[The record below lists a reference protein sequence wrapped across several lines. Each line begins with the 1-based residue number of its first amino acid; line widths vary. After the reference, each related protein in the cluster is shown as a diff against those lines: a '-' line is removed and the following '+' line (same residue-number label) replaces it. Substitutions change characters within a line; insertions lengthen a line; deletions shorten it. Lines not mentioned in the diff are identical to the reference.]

1 MTPIFFMT
9 PKVVDPICVWLDNIT
24 NGTGGALLTNID
36 FLSVIIRILLAII
49 MGGCIGLERA
59 KKKHAAGLR
68 TYILVCLGSTMVMMA
83 DQYLIE
89 QFGTGDA
96 ARLGAAV
103 LSGIGFL
110 GAGTILFTSRGQI
123 KGLTTAAGL
132 WVAACLG
139 ICIGCGFY
147 TVSILSFIIICL
159 VLAFLPKF
167 ERYSVS
173 KNGCFEIH
181 IEFETRAN
189 LKSFIHLAREN
200 KLEIIS
206 VEHNPAYANSGLS
219 VYTIVIVM
227 NKDSKYKDR
236 KEFIKEVSK
245 LEYVDFVQEI

>member
-1 MTPIFFMT
+1 MNPN
-9 PKVVDPICVWLDNIT
+9 VVDPICVWLDKIT
-24 NGTGGALLTNID
+24 NGQGGALLTNVN
-36 FLSVIIRILLAII
+36 FVSVILRIILAVV
-49 MGGCIGLERA
+49 MGGFIGMERA

-68 TYILVCLGSTMVMMA
+68 THILVCLGSTMVMMA

-147 TVSILSFIIICL
+147 TISVLAFVVICL
-159 VLAFLPKF
+159 VLAFLPKLEKF
-167 ERYSVS
+167 TVS
-173 KNGCFEIH
+173 KQGCFEIH

-227 NKDSKYKDR
+227 DKDSKYKDR
-236 KEFIKEVSK
+236 KEFIDEISK
-245 LEYVDFVQEI
+245 LDYVDFVEEI

>member
-1 MTPIFFMT
+1 MT
-9 PKVVDPICVWLDNIT
+9 PKVIDPICVWLDNIS
-24 NGTGGALLTNID
+24 NGNAGKFLTEIN
-36 FLSVIIRILLAII
+36 FLSVFLRVLLAII
-49 MGGCIGLERA
+49 MAGFIGMERS

-68 TYILVCLGSTMVMMA
+68 TYILVCLGATMVMMA

-139 ICIGCGFY
+139 ICLGCGFY
-147 TVSILSFIIICL
+147 TISILSFIVICL
-159 VLAFLPKF
+159 VLAFLPKVEKF
-167 ERYSVS
+167 RVS

-181 IEFETRAN
+181 IEFETRNN

-219 VYTIVIVM
+219 VYTIVMVM

-236 KEFIKEVSK
+236 KDFINEISK